1 MTEKLSVVDNEDFQ
15 NMKKKDWMEKWAV
28 KWRIEMV
35 GTVLTIVLYR
45 LNFRAKY
52 TMNGRKLKSTIHR
65 GYLAFNKS
73 IVCLKWQHH

>member
-15 NMKKKDWMEKWAV
+15 NMKKKDQLEKWAV

-45 LNFRAKY
+45 LNFTAKY

-65 GYLAFNKS
+65 GYLALTSLLFA
-73 IVCLKWQHH
+73 